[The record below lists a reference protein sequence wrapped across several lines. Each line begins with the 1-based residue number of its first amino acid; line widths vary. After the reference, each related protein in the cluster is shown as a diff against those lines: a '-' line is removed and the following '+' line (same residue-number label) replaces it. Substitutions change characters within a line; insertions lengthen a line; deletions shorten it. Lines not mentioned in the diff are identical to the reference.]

1 MYKNLL
7 FLVSLFC
14 ACTTHALSLKLTDI
28 NNNTQQFD
36 ININSIGVRTLSVK
50 ENTYQGKV
58 PFKAMPLI
66 NITKELPITATLKF
80 IASDGFSSLIP
91 AETLFYSKAT
101 PYLAI
106 EESGWPKS
114 LRGGKTAGPFYL
126 IWENAEAGQ
135 IKQEQWPFQIT
146 ELVIQQDAK
155 IQYKAIFPD
164 YLSSKAQSGFEVFVK
179 NCFVCH
185 QLNHIGD
192 AAIGPDLNQPMNPT
206 DYFQAEAL
214 KKFIR
219 DPRSVRQWQ
228 SMLMPTFDQETLS
241 ERDILALIQYL
252 TEIKQSVE
260 VEIDR

>member
-1 MYKNLL
+1 MYKKLL
-7 FLVSLFC
+7 FFVSLLY
-14 ACTTHALSLKLTDI
+14 ACTIDALPLKLTDI

-36 ININSIGVRTLSVK
+36 ININSTGVRTLSVK

-58 PFKAMPLI
+58 VFKAMPLI
-66 NITKELPITATLKF
+66 NISKELPKTATLKF
-80 IASDGFSSLIP
+80 VASDGFSSLIP

-106 EESGWPKS
+106 EESDWPKS

-135 IKQEQWPFQIT
+135 IKQEEWPYQIT
-146 ELVIQQDAK
+146 GLVIQQDAK
-155 IQYKAIFPD
+155 VQYKAIYPD
-164 YLSSKAQSGFEVFVK
+164 YLSPKAQSGFEHFIK

-185 QLNHIGD
+185 QLNQIGD
-192 AAIGPDLNQPMNPT
+192 AIIGPDLNQPMNPT

-219 DPRSVRQWQ
+219 NPRSVRQWK
-228 SMLMPTFDQETLS
+228 SMQMPTFDQETLS

-252 TEIKQSVE
+252 TEIKQ
-260 VEIDR
+260 